1 MLNTSLFLVSLVII
15 ILLKNHL
22 ENNKGV
28 LFAVL
33 GLLSYYIKILG
44 ATFSISAFEHY
55 TIILPIVLIENII
68 GFLPIPFAIIYYQ
81 GIIYKNNKLKPIY
94 LLLFVP
100 FLFALVNFIPF
111 LGLPLSEKIQL
122 YKNPTSALYDTSY
135 LWISWSAS
143 RIISD
148 VYNSILATITII
160 LLFRQLVQKGNLLN
174 TKSFSS
180 LIQIG
185 LILIIN
191 FGVLLILSFPKT
203 FHIKEYIISDNLEMI
218 SLIFPISIL
227 LFPNFIYDNYTHSDL
242 SFYLRLMNRI
252 TGKEEE
258 EDSNS
263 QELIFVASRIL
274 SFLNQKKPYL
284 SPGFS
289 KHDIVTHLDI
299 PQKTVTD
306 CFNKVIKIPFP
317 RMRNQLRIEYA
328 IDLFKNDAHLKNSI
342 SGIAT
347 DAGFTNRATFYTA
360 FKEVT
365 KMTPFEWINEN
376 CDTPVQEDFGDESSE
391 NEVLKTK
398 ADQKQILNL
407 EDEL

>member
-1 MLNTSLFLVSLVII
+1 MLIANLILLLIVVY

-22 ENNKGV
+22 LKNRHIVYGIIAIIATSIKLMSSSYPISEFEAFPIMLTLV
-28 LFAVL
+28 LHSGFIA
-33 GLLSYYIKILG
+33 
-44 ATFSISAFEHY
+44 
-55 TIILPIVLIENII
+55 
-68 GFLPIPFAIIYYQ
+68 FLPIPFAILYLN
-81 GIIYKNNKLKPIY
+81 GILPKSQKIGAFAY
-94 LLLFVP
+94 LLILP
-100 FLFALVNFIPF
+100 ALIYTINFIPYILLPIADKIQMMSF
-111 LGLPLSEKIQL
+111 PNSAQVNECFIWVSLNRANTIRDLYNNICGGILLIFMFRIIQQGKQSLSKKNYFALIQLVVIIGTMFIVVTYNNLMLHSELKTPKVYGLIPLIIPLSFIFFPNYLFHNTINNDLTFYLKIVNRFKKNGEKMEGVDDEIIA
-122 YKNPTSALYDTSY
+122 TSSAIISY
-135 LWISWSAS
+135 L
-143 RIISD
+143 RD
-148 VYNSILATITII
+148 
-160 LLFRQLVQKGNLLN
+160 
-174 TKSFSS
+174 
-180 LIQIG
+180 
-185 LILIIN
+185 
-191 FGVLLILSFPKT
+191 
-203 FHIKEYIISDNLEMI
+203 
-218 SLIFPISIL
+218 
-227 LFPNFIYDNYTHSDL
+227 
-242 SFYLRLMNRI
+242 
-252 TGKEEE
+252 
-258 EDSNS
+258 
-263 QELIFVASRIL
+263 
-274 SFLNQKKPYL
+274 KKPYL

>member
-1 MLNTSLFLVSLVII
+1 MLITNLILLLIVVY

-22 ENNKGV
+22 LKNRHIVYGIIAIIATSIK
-28 LFAVL
+28 LMSS
-33 GLLSYYIKILG
+33 SYP
-44 ATFSISAFEHY
+44 ISEFEQFP
-55 TIILPIVLIENII
+55 IILTLVLHSGFIA
-68 GFLPIPFAIIYYQ
+68 FLPIPFTILYLN
-81 GIIYKNNKLKPIY
+81 GILPKSQKIGAFTY
-94 LLLFVP
+94 LLILP
-100 FLFALVNFIPF
+100 ALIYTINFIPYILLPIADKIQIMSF
-111 LGLPLSEKIQL
+111 PNSAQVNECFIWVSWTRANAIRDLYHNMCGGIVLIFMFRIIQQGKQSLSKKNYFALIQLVVIIGTMFIVVTYNNLILHSELKTPKVYGLIPLIIPLSFIFFPNYLFHNTINNDLTFYLKIVNRFKKNGEKMEGVDDEIIV
-122 YKNPTSALYDTSY
+122 TSSAIISY
-135 LWISWSAS
+135 L
-143 RIISD
+143 RD
-148 VYNSILATITII
+148 
-160 LLFRQLVQKGNLLN
+160 
-174 TKSFSS
+174 
-180 LIQIG
+180 
-185 LILIIN
+185 
-191 FGVLLILSFPKT
+191 
-203 FHIKEYIISDNLEMI
+203 
-218 SLIFPISIL
+218 
-227 LFPNFIYDNYTHSDL
+227 
-242 SFYLRLMNRI
+242 
-252 TGKEEE
+252 
-258 EDSNS
+258 
-263 QELIFVASRIL
+263 
-274 SFLNQKKPYL
+274 KKPYL

-391 NEVLKTK
+391 NEVLKIK

>member
-1 MLNTSLFLVSLVII
+1 MLIANLILLLIVVY

-22 ENNKGV
+22 LKNRHIVYGIISIIATSIKLMSSSYPISEFEAFPIMLTLV
-28 LFAVL
+28 LHSGFIA
-33 GLLSYYIKILG
+33 
-44 ATFSISAFEHY
+44 
-55 TIILPIVLIENII
+55 
-68 GFLPIPFAIIYYQ
+68 FLPIPFAILYLNGILPKSQKIGAFAYLLILPVLIYT
-81 GIIYKNNKLKPIY
+81 INFIPY
-94 LLLFVP
+94 LLLPIADKIQMMSFPNSAKVNEC
-100 FLFALVNFIPF
+100 FIWVSLNRANTIRDLYNNICGGILLIFMFRIIQQGKQSLSKKNYFALIQLVVIMGTMFIVVTYNNLMLHSELKTPKVY
-111 LGLPLSEKIQL
+111 GLIPLIIPLSFIFFPNYLFHNTISNDLTFYLKIVNRFKKNGEKMEGVDDEIIV
-122 YKNPTSALYDTSY
+122 TSSAIISY
-135 LWISWSAS
+135 L
-143 RIISD
+143 RD
-148 VYNSILATITII
+148 
-160 LLFRQLVQKGNLLN
+160 
-174 TKSFSS
+174 
-180 LIQIG
+180 
-185 LILIIN
+185 
-191 FGVLLILSFPKT
+191 
-203 FHIKEYIISDNLEMI
+203 
-218 SLIFPISIL
+218 
-227 LFPNFIYDNYTHSDL
+227 
-242 SFYLRLMNRI
+242 
-252 TGKEEE
+252 
-258 EDSNS
+258 
-263 QELIFVASRIL
+263 
-274 SFLNQKKPYL
+274 KKPYL

-376 CDTPVQEDFGDESSE
+376 CDSPMQEDFGDESAE
-391 NEVLKTK
+391 NEVLKIK

>member
-1 MLNTSLFLVSLVII
+1 MLIANLILLLIVVY

-22 ENNKGV
+22 LKNRHIVYGIIAIIATSIK
-28 LFAVL
+28 LMSS
-33 GLLSYYIKILG
+33 SYP
-44 ATFSISAFEHY
+44 ISEFEQFP
-55 TIILPIVLIENII
+55 IILTLVLHSGFIA
-68 GFLPIPFAIIYYQ
+68 FLPIPFAILYLNGILPKSQKIGAFAYLLILPALIYT
-81 GIIYKNNKLKPIY
+81 INFIPY
-94 LLLFVP
+94 LLLPIADKIQMMSFPNNAKVNEC
-100 FLFALVNFIPF
+100 FIWVSWTRANTIRDLYHNMCGGILLIFMFRIIQQGKQSLSKKNYFALIQLVVIIGTMFIVVTYNNLMLHSELKTPKVY
-111 LGLPLSEKIQL
+111 GLIPLIIPLSFIFFPNYLFHNTINNDLTFYLKIVNRFKKNGEKMEGVDDEIIA
-122 YKNPTSALYDTSY
+122 TSSAIISY
-135 LWISWSAS
+135 L
-143 RIISD
+143 RD
-148 VYNSILATITII
+148 
-160 LLFRQLVQKGNLLN
+160 
-174 TKSFSS
+174 
-180 LIQIG
+180 
-185 LILIIN
+185 
-191 FGVLLILSFPKT
+191 
-203 FHIKEYIISDNLEMI
+203 
-218 SLIFPISIL
+218 
-227 LFPNFIYDNYTHSDL
+227 
-242 SFYLRLMNRI
+242 
-252 TGKEEE
+252 
-258 EDSNS
+258 
-263 QELIFVASRIL
+263 
-274 SFLNQKKPYL
+274 KKPYL

-391 NEVLKTK
+391 NEVLKIK

>member
-1 MLNTSLFLVSLVII
+1 MLIANLILLLIVVY

-22 ENNKGV
+22 LKNRHIVYGIISIIATSIKLMSSSYPISEFEAFPIMLTLV
-28 LFAVL
+28 LHSGFIA
-33 GLLSYYIKILG
+33 
-44 ATFSISAFEHY
+44 
-55 TIILPIVLIENII
+55 
-68 GFLPIPFAIIYYQ
+68 FLPIPFAILYLN
-81 GIIYKNNKLKPIY
+81 GILPKSQKIGAFAY
-94 LLLFVP
+94 LLILP
-100 FLFALVNFIPF
+100 ALIYTINFIPYILLPIADKIQMMSF
-111 LGLPLSEKIQL
+111 PNNAKVNECFIWVSWTRANAIRDLYHNMCGGILLIFMFRIIQQGKQSLSKKNYFALIQLVVIMGTMFIVVTYNNLMLHSELKTPKVYGLIPLIIPLSFIFFPNYLFHNTINNDLTFYLKIVNRFKKNGEKMEGVDDEIIA
-122 YKNPTSALYDTSY
+122 TSSAIISY
-135 LWISWSAS
+135 L
-143 RIISD
+143 RD
-148 VYNSILATITII
+148 
-160 LLFRQLVQKGNLLN
+160 
-174 TKSFSS
+174 
-180 LIQIG
+180 
-185 LILIIN
+185 
-191 FGVLLILSFPKT
+191 
-203 FHIKEYIISDNLEMI
+203 
-218 SLIFPISIL
+218 
-227 LFPNFIYDNYTHSDL
+227 
-242 SFYLRLMNRI
+242 
-252 TGKEEE
+252 
-258 EDSNS
+258 
-263 QELIFVASRIL
+263 
-274 SFLNQKKPYL
+274 KKPYL

-376 CDTPVQEDFGDESSE
+376 CDSPMQEDFGDESAE
-391 NEVLKTK
+391 NEVLKIK

>member
-1 MLNTSLFLVSLVII
+1 
-15 ILLKNHL
+15 LLKNHL
-22 ENNKGV
+22 LKNRHIVYGIIAIIATSIK
-28 LFAVL
+28 LMSS
-33 GLLSYYIKILG
+33 SYP
-44 ATFSISAFEHY
+44 ISEFEQFP
-55 TIILPIVLIENII
+55 IILTLVLHSGFIA
-68 GFLPIPFAIIYYQ
+68 FLPIPFAILYLNGILPKSQKIGAFAYLLILPALIYT
-81 GIIYKNNKLKPIY
+81 INFIPY
-94 LLLFVP
+94 LLLPIADKIQMMGFPNSAKVNEC
-100 FLFALVNFIPF
+100 FIWVSWTRANTIRDLYHNMCGGILLIFMFRIIQQGKQSLSKKNYFALIQLVVIIGTMFIVVTYNNLMLHSELKTPKVY
-111 LGLPLSEKIQL
+111 GLIPLIIPLSFIFFPNYLFHNTINNDLTFYLKIVNRFKKNGEKMEGVDDEIIA
-122 YKNPTSALYDTSY
+122 TSSAIISY
-135 LWISWSAS
+135 L
-143 RIISD
+143 RD
-148 VYNSILATITII
+148 
-160 LLFRQLVQKGNLLN
+160 
-174 TKSFSS
+174 
-180 LIQIG
+180 
-185 LILIIN
+185 
-191 FGVLLILSFPKT
+191 
-203 FHIKEYIISDNLEMI
+203 
-218 SLIFPISIL
+218 
-227 LFPNFIYDNYTHSDL
+227 
-242 SFYLRLMNRI
+242 
-252 TGKEEE
+252 
-258 EDSNS
+258 
-263 QELIFVASRIL
+263 
-274 SFLNQKKPYL
+274 KKPYL

-391 NEVLKTK
+391 NEVLKIK

>member
-1 MLNTSLFLVSLVII
+1 MLNASLLLVSLVII

-22 ENNKGV
+22 ENNRGV
-28 LFAVL
+28 LIAVL
-33 GLLSYYIKILG
+33 GFLSYYIKILG
-44 ATFSISAFEHY
+44 ATFSISAFEQY
-55 TIILPIVLIENII
+55 PIILPFILIENII
-68 GFLPIPFAIIYYQ
+68 GFLPIPFAILYFQ

-111 LGLPLSEKIQL
+111 FGLPFSEKIQL
-122 YKNPTSALYDTSY
+122 YKNPTSALYETSY

-160 LLFRQLVQKGNLLN
+160 FLFRQLVQKGNLLN

-227 LFPNFIYDNYTHSDL
+227 LFPNYIYDNYTHSDL
-242 SFYLRLMNRI
+242 SFYLRLMNRF

-376 CDTPVQEDFGDESSE
+376 CDSPMQEDFGDESAE
-391 NEVLKTK
+391 NEVLKIK

>member
-1 MLNTSLFLVSLVII
+1 MLIANLILLLIVVY

-22 ENNKGV
+22 LKNRHIVYGIIAIIATSIKLMSSSYPISEFEAFPIMLTLV
-28 LFAVL
+28 LHSGFIA
-33 GLLSYYIKILG
+33 
-44 ATFSISAFEHY
+44 
-55 TIILPIVLIENII
+55 
-68 GFLPIPFAIIYYQ
+68 FLPIPFAILYLN
-81 GIIYKNNKLKPIY
+81 GILPKSQKIGAFAY
-94 LLLFVP
+94 LLILP
-100 FLFALVNFIPF
+100 ALIYTINFIPYILLPIADKIQMMSF
-111 LGLPLSEKIQL
+111 PNNAKVNECFIWVSWTRANAIRDLYHNMCGGILLIFMFRIIQQGKQSLSKKNYFALIQLVVIMGTMFIVVTYNNLILHSELKTPKVYGLIPLIIPLSFIFFPNYLFHNTINNDLTFYLKIVNRFKKNGEKMEGVDDEIIA
-122 YKNPTSALYDTSY
+122 TSSAIISY
-135 LWISWSAS
+135 L
-143 RIISD
+143 RD
-148 VYNSILATITII
+148 
-160 LLFRQLVQKGNLLN
+160 
-174 TKSFSS
+174 
-180 LIQIG
+180 
-185 LILIIN
+185 
-191 FGVLLILSFPKT
+191 
-203 FHIKEYIISDNLEMI
+203 
-218 SLIFPISIL
+218 
-227 LFPNFIYDNYTHSDL
+227 
-242 SFYLRLMNRI
+242 
-252 TGKEEE
+252 
-258 EDSNS
+258 
-263 QELIFVASRIL
+263 
-274 SFLNQKKPYL
+274 KKPYL

-376 CDTPVQEDFGDESSE
+376 CDTPMQEDFGDESAE
-391 NEVLKTK
+391 NEVLKIK

>member
-1 MLNTSLFLVSLVII
+1 MLIANLILLLIVVY

-22 ENNKGV
+22 LKNRHIVYGIISIIATSIKLMSSSYPISEFEAFPIMLTLV
-28 LFAVL
+28 LHSGFIA
-33 GLLSYYIKILG
+33 
-44 ATFSISAFEHY
+44 
-55 TIILPIVLIENII
+55 
-68 GFLPIPFAIIYYQ
+68 FLPIPFAILYLN
-81 GIIYKNNKLKPIY
+81 GILPKSQKIGAFAY
-94 LLLFVP
+94 LLILP
-100 FLFALVNFIPF
+100 ALIYTINFIPYILLPIADKIQMMSF
-111 LGLPLSEKIQL
+111 PNSAQVNECFIWVSLNRANTIRDLYHNMCGGILLIFMFRIIQQGKQSLSKKNYFALIQLVVIIGTMFIVVTYNNLMLHSELKTPKVYGLIPLIIPLSFIFFPNYLFHNTINNDLTFYLKIVNRFKKNGEKMEGVDDEIIV
-122 YKNPTSALYDTSY
+122 TSSAIISY
-135 LWISWSAS
+135 L
-143 RIISD
+143 RD
-148 VYNSILATITII
+148 
-160 LLFRQLVQKGNLLN
+160 
-174 TKSFSS
+174 
-180 LIQIG
+180 
-185 LILIIN
+185 
-191 FGVLLILSFPKT
+191 
-203 FHIKEYIISDNLEMI
+203 
-218 SLIFPISIL
+218 
-227 LFPNFIYDNYTHSDL
+227 
-242 SFYLRLMNRI
+242 
-252 TGKEEE
+252 
-258 EDSNS
+258 
-263 QELIFVASRIL
+263 
-274 SFLNQKKPYL
+274 KKPYL

-376 CDTPVQEDFGDESSE
+376 CDSQMQEDFGNESSE

>member
-1 MLNTSLFLVSLVII
+1 M
-15 ILLKNHL
+15 
-22 ENNKGV
+22 
-28 LFAVL
+28 
-33 GLLSYYIKILG
+33 
-44 ATFSISAFEHY
+44 
-55 TIILPIVLIENII
+55 
-68 GFLPIPFAIIYYQ
+68 
-81 GIIYKNNKLKPIY
+81 
-94 LLLFVP
+94 LLFVP

-111 LGLPLSEKIQL
+111 FGLPFSEKIQL

-148 VYNSILATITII
+148 LYNSILATITII
-160 LLFRQLVQKGNLLN
+160 FLFRQLVQKGNLLN

-227 LFPNFIYDNYTHSDL
+227 LFPNYIYDNYTHSDL
-242 SFYLRLMNRI
+242 SFYLRLMNRF

-289 KHDIVTHLDI
+289 IHDIVTHLDI

-306 CFNKVIKIPFP
+306 CFHKVIKIPFP
-317 RMRNQLRIEYA
+317 RMRNQLRIDYA
-328 IDLFKNDAHLKNSI
+328 MDSFKNNAHLKNSI
-342 SGIAT
+342 SGIA
-347 DAGFTNRATFYTA
+347 ANSGFKNRATFYIA

-365 KMTPFEWINEN
+365 QMTPIEWINEN
-376 CDTPVQEDFGDESSE
+376 CYTPIKEDFVDELAE
-391 NEVLKTK
+391 NEVIKIK
-398 ADQKQILNL
+398 ADPKQILNL

>member
-1 MLNTSLFLVSLVII
+1 MLIANLILLLIVVY

-22 ENNKGV
+22 LKNRHIVYGIIAIIATSIK
-28 LFAVL
+28 LMSS
-33 GLLSYYIKILG
+33 SYP
-44 ATFSISAFEHY
+44 ISEFEQFP
-55 TIILPIVLIENII
+55 IILTLVLHSGFIA
-68 GFLPIPFAIIYYQ
+68 FLPIPFAILYLN
-81 GIIYKNNKLKPIY
+81 GILPKSQKIGAFAY
-94 LLLFVP
+94 LLILP
-100 FLFALVNFIPF
+100 ALIYTINFIPYILLPIADKIQMMSF
-111 LGLPLSEKIQL
+111 PNSAQVNECFIWVSLNRANTIRDLYNNICGGILLIFMFRIIQQGKQSLSKKNYFALIQLVVIIGTMFIVVTYNNLMLHSELKTPKVYGLIPLIIPLSFIFFPNYLFHNTINNDLTFYLKIVNRFKKNGEKMEGVDDEIIA
-122 YKNPTSALYDTSY
+122 TSSAIISY
-135 LWISWSAS
+135 L
-143 RIISD
+143 RD
-148 VYNSILATITII
+148 
-160 LLFRQLVQKGNLLN
+160 
-174 TKSFSS
+174 
-180 LIQIG
+180 
-185 LILIIN
+185 
-191 FGVLLILSFPKT
+191 
-203 FHIKEYIISDNLEMI
+203 
-218 SLIFPISIL
+218 
-227 LFPNFIYDNYTHSDL
+227 
-242 SFYLRLMNRI
+242 
-252 TGKEEE
+252 
-258 EDSNS
+258 
-263 QELIFVASRIL
+263 
-274 SFLNQKKPYL
+274 KKPYL

-391 NEVLKTK
+391 NEVLKIK

>member
-1 MLNTSLFLVSLVII
+1 MLIANLILLLIVVY

-22 ENNKGV
+22 LKNRHIVYGIIAIIATSIKLMSSSYPISEFEAFPIMLTLV
-28 LFAVL
+28 LHSGFIA
-33 GLLSYYIKILG
+33 
-44 ATFSISAFEHY
+44 
-55 TIILPIVLIENII
+55 
-68 GFLPIPFAIIYYQ
+68 FLPIPFAILYLNGILPKSQKIGAFACLLILPALIYT
-81 GIIYKNNKLKPIY
+81 I
-94 LLLFVP
+94 
-100 FLFALVNFIPF
+100 NFIPYILLPIADKIQIMSF
-111 LGLPLSEKIQL
+111 PNNAKVNECFIWVSWTRANAIRDLYHNMCGGILLIFMFRIIQQGKQSLSKKNYFALIQLVVIIGTMFIVVTYNNLMLHSELKTPKVYGLIPLIIPLSFIFFPNYLFHNTINNDLTFYLKIVNRFKKNGEKMEGVDDEIIV
-122 YKNPTSALYDTSY
+122 TSSAIISY
-135 LWISWSAS
+135 L
-143 RIISD
+143 RD
-148 VYNSILATITII
+148 
-160 LLFRQLVQKGNLLN
+160 
-174 TKSFSS
+174 
-180 LIQIG
+180 
-185 LILIIN
+185 
-191 FGVLLILSFPKT
+191 
-203 FHIKEYIISDNLEMI
+203 E
-218 SLIFPISIL
+218 
-227 LFPNFIYDNYTHSDL
+227 
-242 SFYLRLMNRI
+242 
-252 TGKEEE
+252 
-258 EDSNS
+258 
-263 QELIFVASRIL
+263 
-274 SFLNQKKPYL
+274 KPYL

-376 CDTPVQEDFGDESSE
+376 CDSPMQEDFGDESAE
-391 NEVLKTK
+391 NEVLKIK